1 MNEDMTILHPLGCP
15 VSATLSVIGGR
26 WKPLILFVLM
36 KRGVQR
42 FGELQKRIP
51 SVTQRMLTAQLRE
64 LERDGIVIRTAYAE
78 MPPRVEY
85 HLSEYG
91 HTLKDVLYAMHHW
104 GEKHKE
110 RYPSVVL

>member
-1 MNEDMTILHPLGCP
+1 MDGITNIHPSGCP
-15 VSATLSVIGGR
+15 VSTTLSVIGGR
-26 WKPLILFVLM
+26 WKPLILFILM
-36 KRGVQR
+36 KQGVQR

-64 LERDGIVIRTAYAE
+64 LERDSIIVRTAYAE

-85 HLSEYG
+85 ILSEYG
-91 HTLKDVLYAMHHW
+91 HSLKDVLYAMHYW

-110 RYPSVVL
+110 RCGISSQD